1 MRCDGLKGDL
11 VVFSCGTREAAV
23 LTQGLGWS
31 STYLEA
37 VDRTAAD
44 ATIDHLRRSLGSHQ
58 PDEGPSSSE
67 GSLIDSIHCTGDTVV
82 LQLEHKSVRT
92 IVTILNPVVN
102 GLLVWEWEFQT
113 LTGYD
118 RSEMREL
125 FNVLH
130 LCAVTPKRDLAS
142 VG

>member
-23 LTQGLGWS
+23 LSQALGWS
-31 STYLEA
+31 STYREA

-44 ATIDHLRRSLGSHQ
+44 ATADHLWTSLGSDQ
-58 PDEGPSSSE
+58 PDEGPSSAE

-82 LQLEHKSVRT
+82 LQLEHKSVRR
-92 IVTILNPVVN
+92 IVPILNPLVN
-102 GLLVWEWEFQT
+102 GLLVWEWEFRT

-118 RSEMREL
+118 RGEMRDV

-130 LCAVTPKRDLAS
+130 LCAVTSKPDLPS
-142 VG
+142 LD